1 MIGDDGLVA
10 GFLEF
15 VEGVMTFGEV
25 KVAEDEEVIVAIA
38 AVEFVEEGDL
48 VIFTKGD
55 LTGVSGGT
63 NSMKI
68 VTVASSD

>member
-1 MIGDDGLVA
+1 MLSNDL
-10 GFLEF
+10 
-15 VEGVMTFGEV
+15 
-25 KVAEDEEVIVAIA
+25 
-38 AVEFVEEGDL
+38 VEEGDL

-68 VTVASSD
+68 VRVTSSHS